1 MKLNKRIKK
10 IIGHNKY
17 IIKNTNCKELTIFI
31 FLKVKNKDISYIL
44 VIKIYERNKKIKI
57 AIKK

>member
-10 IIGHNKY
+10 IIGHNKD
-17 IIKNTNCKELTIFI
+17 IIKNTKGKELTIFI

-44 VIKIYERNKKIKI
+44 VIKIYDKDKKIKI

>member
-10 IIGHNKY
+10 IIGHNKD
-17 IIKNTNCKELTIFI
+17 IIKNTNGKELTIFI

>member
-10 IIGHNKY
+10 IIGHNKD
-17 IIKNTNCKELTIFI
+17 IIKNTRGKELTIFI